1 MISRL
6 GAART
11 IVLAIAFAAFSAGG
25 AMAQQPDYYYHG
37 HHYHHR
43 HWVRDHD
50 HPNGYYN
57 YN

>member
-1 MISRL
+1 
-6 GAART
+6 
-11 IVLAIAFAAFSAGG
+11 
-25 AMAQQPDYYYHG
+25 MAQQPDYYYHG